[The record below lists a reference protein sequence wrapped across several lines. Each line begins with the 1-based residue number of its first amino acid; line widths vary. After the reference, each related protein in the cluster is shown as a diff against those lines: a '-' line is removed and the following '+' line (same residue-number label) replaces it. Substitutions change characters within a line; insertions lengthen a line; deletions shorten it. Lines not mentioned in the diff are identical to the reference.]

1 MILDEVADKIE
12 NKEISFEGGT
22 SPEIREKKL
31 IEVTSEYQKK
41 YRKELQTELIEINL
55 KDKLSLVNLDYI
67 RNFLYNSYIKYDKQI
82 FSNEMSKNMIILGHN
97 TIMIYEA
104 TRMLKKCYDEKS
116 YYLFENYKDIE
127 VFLAKSKESMD
138 LESYR
143 QKKKGM
149 SIYAWIQWI
158 FHFFIIFSS

>member
-1 MILDEVADKIE
+1 LLHYGRLIFKFILLLKEQENWQGNYFEEVYTLTKWLFVILDEVADKIE

-67 RNFLYNSYIKYDKQI
+67 RNFLYSSYIKYDKQI

-104 TRMLKKCYDEKS
+104 TRMLKKCYD
-116 YYLFENYKDIE
+116 
-127 VFLAKSKESMD
+127 
-138 LESYR
+138 
-143 QKKKGM
+143 
-149 SIYAWIQWI
+149 
-158 FHFFIIFSS
+158 

>member
-1 MILDEVADKIE
+1 MLHYGRLIFKFILLLKEQENWQGNYFEEVYTLTKWLFVILDEVADKIE

-67 RNFLYNSYIKYDKQI
+67 RNFLYSSYIKYDKQI

-104 TRMLKKCYDEKS
+104 TRMLKKCYD
-116 YYLFENYKDIE
+116 
-127 VFLAKSKESMD
+127 
-138 LESYR
+138 
-143 QKKKGM
+143 
-149 SIYAWIQWI
+149 
-158 FHFFIIFSS
+158 